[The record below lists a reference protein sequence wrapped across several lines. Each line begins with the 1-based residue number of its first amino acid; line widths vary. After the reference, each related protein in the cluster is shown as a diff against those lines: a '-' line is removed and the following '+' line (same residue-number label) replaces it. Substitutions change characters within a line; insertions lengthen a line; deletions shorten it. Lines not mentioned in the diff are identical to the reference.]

1 MRPRS
6 ATAYNVVMRTLAL
19 LFATTLAL
27 TQPAPA
33 QSVSPQSVPVGN
45 SPVVRITV
53 RSGSVTIRTW
63 NRSEVRVDA
72 SGDMQLRHFDAPSVA
87 NALRGPI
94 PIFSG
99 TIFTPNGPLTLP
111 PESFSLASLPPG
123 DHDAVD
129 IRGVD
134 VGDASVT
141 VPAGTALVIAH
152 VGHGALAL
160 TDYHNGT
167 FIARMRAGALR
178 LHNVSGTGFAE
189 TLRGPV
195 LSTDSN
201 FDRIRARSAAGAV
214 VFERCTAKQIDVTTI
229 AGNVVYD
236 DGAFTP
242 GLAHFE
248 SQTGAIAVGI
258 SSPDVRID
266 AHSGSGKVLTSFDRP
281 ADVSGTGGDRHAT
294 LGGARTIVTATSASG
309 AVYLYDGSLRKHQN
323 ASAEFKRARK
333 MLAPHP
339 PRIPKRS

>member
-1 MRPRS
+1 MRPYA
-6 ATAYNVVMRTLAL
+6 ATAYNVMMRTLAL
-19 LFATTLAL
+19 LLAATLAL
-27 TQPAPA
+27 VRPAPA
-33 QSVSPQSVPVGN
+33 QSVSPQSVTVGN
-45 SPVVRITV
+45 APVVRVTV
-53 RSGSVTIRTW
+53 RSGSVTIHTW
-63 NRSEVRVDA
+63 NRNEVRVDTGA
-72 SGDMQLRHFDAPSVA
+72 DVQMRHFDAPSVA

-99 TIFTPNGPLTLP
+99 TILTPDGPLTLP

-134 VGDASVT
+134 VGDASVA
-141 VPAGTALVIAH
+141 VPAGTALIIAH
-152 VGHGALAL
+152 VGHGKL
-160 TDYHNGT
+160 TLQNYRNGT
-167 FIARMRAGALR
+167 FVARMRSGALR

-195 LSTDSN
+195 MSTDSN

-236 DGAFTP
+236 DGTFVP

-248 SQTGAIAVGI
+248 SETGAIAVGI

-281 ADVSGTGGDRHAT
+281 ADVSGNGGDRHAT
-294 LGGARTIVTATSASG
+294 VGGARTIVTATSASG
-309 AVYLYDGSLRKHQN
+309 PVYLYDGSLRKHQN
-323 ASAEFKRARK
+323 ANADFKRARRL
-333 MLAPHP
+333 LAPRP
-339 PRIPKRS
+339 PRVPKRP